1 MKLYRLFANR
11 VFLKDYTRNLYSH
24 HPWVFGLSHVV
35 TFQCSAFSS
44 VRNNQTGLDSL
55 LDIANKSSGPDTMKT
70 DENDDKK
77 IIVGGRKPPV
87 LDSTKISSDGT
98 MSLNEN
104 LQLSQDGIFKDVTW
118 QMHIYAHRHNVHITI
133 ARPPAWRHPVTG
145 KVYGDNPPSRSVALS
160 LCAGRLGFKHSGRKH
175 YDSAFQL
182 GTYVMARMQESG
194 MNSYIE
200 KLEVYLRGFGAGR
213 EAVTRV
219 LLGVE
224 GKHLRGKIIK
234 VADSTRLKIGGTRS
248 PNPRR
253 LG

>member
-1 MKLYRLFANR
+1 MKLNRLLANH
-11 VFLKDYTRNLYSH
+11 VFFKESTINLRSH
-24 HPWVFGLSHVV
+24 QSWKIGLSHFIN
-35 TFQCSAFSS
+35 FQRSAFSN
-44 VRNNQTGLDSL
+44 VINNQAGLDSI
-55 LDIANKSSGPDTMKT
+55 LDIADKSSGPDTVNT
-70 DENDDKK
+70 HGSDNEK
-77 IIVGGRKPPV
+77 INGGGRKPPV

-98 MSLNEN
+98 MSPNDS
-104 LQLSQDGIFKDVTW
+104 LQLSQDGVFKDVTW

-145 KVYGDNPPSRSVALS
+145 KVYGENPPSRSVALS

-200 KLEVYLRGFGAGR
+200 RLEVYLRGFGAGR

-224 GKHLRGKIIK
+224 GKYLRGKIIK

>member
-1 MKLYRLFANR
+1 MKLNRLLANH
-11 VFLKDYTRNLYSH
+11 VFFKNCKINLLSRQ
-24 HPWVFGLSHVV
+24 PWISDLSHVV
-35 TFQCSAFSS
+35 AFQRSAFSNI
-44 VRNNQTGLDSL
+44 VNNQAGLNSL
-55 LDIANKSSGPDTMKT
+55 LDIADKSSGPDTANT
-70 DENDDKK
+70 DGSDNKK
-77 IIVGGRKPPV
+77 IDVIGRRPPL

-98 MSLNEN
+98 MSPNQS
-104 LQLSQDGIFKDVTW
+104 LQLSQDGVFKDVTW

-224 GKHLRGKIIK
+224 GKYIRGKIVK